1 MSCLSIAGAYHLDFE
16 LPQWLSTASGGR
28 LGPNPFMLLLL
39 ISIIGGA
46 VIAAAVPLR
55 ESTVLLYNAA
65 TRQEVRL
72 NEWQGYTREPSN
84 VPGRSNGWVGVCAGG
99 YATVPPELRA
109 QRADRQHHGLFVAG
123 VALFVAWKLRDV
135 GALASTFSLLG
146 GAGGAQPEG
155 AGEATGAQAELPR
168 ETWDPRVG

>member
-99 YATVPPELRA
+99 RCRLRRNRREARVSAAHRPLILEARHELDA
-109 QRADRQHHGLFVAG
+109 EAPHQPLQP
-123 VALFVAWKLRDV
+123 
-135 GALASTFSLLG
+135 
-146 GAGGAQPEG
+146 AGGEAAEREMERDKREIMG
-155 AGEATGAQAELPR
+155 AAERLGTLGDGGMAR
-168 ETWDPRVG
+168 